1 MSCCGRPRAPVAPAA
16 VRRETPPAE
25 TQRRHAVLNF
35 TYTGSTRLQAE
46 GPVTRQRYRFDHPGA
61 TVAVDI
67 RDAPS
72 LAAVPNL
79 KRS

>member
-1 MSCCGRPRAPVAPAA
+1 
-16 VRRETPPAE
+16 
-25 TQRRHAVLNF
+25 VLNF

-46 GPVTRQRYRFDHPGA
+46 GPVTRQRYRFEHPGA
-61 TVAVDI
+61 TVAVDV
-67 RDAPS
+67 RDAPG